1 MAQGINLLIGADV
14 SRAVTELQKLNG
26 FVSNWSSQMR
36 GAMLSAFSFYA
47 VYNGIKQTVGAM
59 AEFQAEMSKLK
70 ALSGETGARLEQLRQ
85 NALGLAGAFKAIDI
99 ARAESDLSR
108 AGFSTDEIN
117 NSIKAIIRL
126 ATATGEDLPKSAEI
140 ASATLR
146 AFQLDS
152 KEMQRVTDVM
162 AGSFNKTALDLTR
175 FGEAMKYVA
184 PNAKAANVSLE
195 ETTAML
201 GILANNGIHGSMA
214 GTALRRVFQDL
225 SKDGRPVAERLA
237 ELGES
242 GLTAADAMDEIG
254 RIGSTSLLIL
264 ANSTPQIKALN
275 DELHRMNGETD
286 RMADIMLDNLA
297 GDWKKISAEWDKAIQ
312 KGTWLS
318 NVLRAMTQSATD
330 LLKSTTTGGGT
341 MSGKS
346 FWDAIQDALPFLDTR
361 SKPGG
366 ASSTWGGGVDGPFP
380 QKASNDM
387 FTPDPSLFKKVPKRI
402 DQFSGGW
409 VDRQIE
415 AMNMFGDSIIQNFK
429 PLEEWTDLG
438 NQADKAFM
446 DFAFASEEAADAIA
460 LTTEAID
467 PETQTKIDEAVEGW
481 KKWKEGLTDLE
492 MTTRQKANMI
502 RSLITGAFSG
512 LGRVIGNALS
522 GSNIEATLLGFL
534 GGIAVQVGEMAVAIG
549 VAMLKIRETLF
560 GGNPFA
566 AIAAGVALIALGV
579 YAQNRSAEIGS
590 QAGGGAGGGSSMPRW
605 ADRDVTLTG
614 DWRIR
619 GSDLVYVLDKH
630 GYSRS
635 VLGG

>member
-1 MAQGINLLIGADV
+1 MAGINLLIGADV
-14 SRAVTELQKLNG
+14 RQAVTELQKLNG
-26 FVSNWSSQMR
+26 FVNGWSGQVR
-36 GAMLSAFSFYA
+36 GAIMGAFSFYA
-47 VYNGIKQTVGAM
+47 VYQGLKQTVGAM

-366 ASSTWGGGVDGPFP
+366 ASSRWGDGSEGPFP

-481 KKWKEGLTDLE
+481 KKWKEGLIDLE
-492 MTTRQKANMI
+492 MTAKQKASMI
-502 RSLITGAFSG
+502 RSNLVSAFSG

-522 GSNIEATLLGFL
+522 GSNLEATLLGFL

-549 VAMLKIRETLF
+549 VAMLGIEAALKGLGPF
-560 GGNPFA
+560 G
-566 AIAAGVALIALGV
+566 AIAAGLALIALGT

-590 QAGGGAGGGSSMPRW
+590 QVNGGGGGGGSMPRW
-605 ADRDVTLTG
+605 ADKDVTLTG
-614 DWRIR
+614 EWRIR
-619 GSDLVYVLDKH
+619 GSDLVYVLDKQ
-630 GYSRS
+630 GYRS
-635 VLGG
+635 SVVGG